1 LYQIFF
7 FIALLIGIIPLL
19 ILFFYKK
26 ALEFN
31 RAITPFIWLTALA
44 TIYEFAGTVLLKINT
59 SYWFQVYSFLEVIIL
74 YYFFFRLFQ
83 TKYKIAFGVF
93 LILLL
98 ITYGF
103 SFFLWS
109 ENSGLIT
116 KAINKVPITF
126 FVLTFSFLWFKEL
139 FYKMEIQNPWQNANF
154 YFVTGF
160 MLYYSSTFFLFLLAS
175 FLFKSNVY
183 FYDYWLINIVATII
197 LRTSL
202 IIGVWK
208 MKQD

>member
-1 LYQIFF
+1 MYQIFF

-44 TIYEFAGTVLLKINT
+44 TIYEFVGTVLLKINT

-109 ENSGLIT
+109 KNSGLIT

-160 MLYYSSTFFLFLLAS
+160 LLYYSSTFFLFLLAS

-183 FYDYWLINIVATII
+183 FYDYWLINIAATII

>member
-26 ALEFN
+26 ALDFN
-31 RAITPFIWLTALA
+31 RAIIPFVWITALA
-44 TIYEFAGTVLLKINT
+44 TLYEFVGTGLFKFNT
-59 SYWFQVYSFLEVIIL
+59 SYWFKIYSFLEIVSV
-74 YYFFFRLFQ
+74 YYFFLKLFKP
-83 TKYKIAFGVF
+83 KYKKIVQGF
-93 LILLL
+93 LILLI
-98 ITYGF
+98 ITCIY
-103 SFFLWS
+103 SFFYWNKD
-109 ENSGLIT
+109 EGLILIAT
-116 KAINKVPITF
+116 NKSPLTL

-154 YFVTGF
+154 YFVSGF
-160 MLYYSSTFFLFLLAS
+160 LLYYSSTFFLFLLAS